1 VTTQSPSPD
10 VGSNDTLIRE
20 PGHPAVEQPADG
32 GPAAEQR
39 SSSRLRW
46 FWVAAVVIGG
56 LLVMTGILYVTG
68 YLVAGDKLPKKA
80 QISGVAVGGLER
92 SEAIDKLTAEL
103 GTRAAKPMKLTV
115 SGEKT
120 ELKPADAGLAVDYVR
135 SVDAAGAGT
144 SLNPLRIVRVLTGG
158 STIDAEI
165 VVNQAQLEA
174 AVGELAKTF
183 NHPPVDAALKY
194 QGTKIKQKH
203 AREGITLQQDASA
216 AMIKSGFLKTTT
228 PLELP
233 AGIAQPEITDEEA
246 DQVVADFAKPAIAEP
261 IKVNLPGVGSFKVST
276 RMIAASITFIP
287 QNGTLAPVLDA
298 KKLRSNAE
306 PAIKEVEL
314 VEPRD
319 ATVRLVNGS
328 PKVIPAVNGT
338 AVAAEDLKK
347 AIEPVLIKP
356 AAERTVDA
364 KLTGAKAAFSTE
376 DARKLGIKRV
386 TGEFTTYFP
395 YLPYR
400 NINIGRAAALIN
412 GTLLKPGEIF
422 SLNQIV
428 GERTQAN
435 GFTEGYIIKDG
446 RFRKELGGGVSQSAT
461 TTFNAMFF
469 AGLKDVEHKPH
480 GLYIDRYP
488 AGREATVAWPSLD
501 LKFQNDTKYGVL
513 VQAYI
518 VKGTP
523 SRQGSITVRMWS
535 TKTYDKV
542 VATSPVKSNFTTGR
556 DIRDDAK
563 DCEPTS
569 PVQGFDVSY
578 QRLFYQNGS
587 VVRREHF
594 SWTYAPTNRV
604 ICEKPKSG

>member
-1 VTTQSPSPD
+1 MTTQTPRWDAGPD
-10 VGSNDTLIRE
+10 DTIIEDAAR
-20 PGHPAVEQPADG
+20 PADEPPAGRWSNRLLIGAIVG
-32 GPAAEQR
+32 G
-39 SSSRLRW
+39 L
-46 FWVAAVVIGG
+46 VVI
-56 LLVMTGILYVTG
+56 VGILYVAG
-68 YLVAGDKLPKKA
+68 YLVAGDKLPRKA

-92 SEAIDKLTAEL
+92 SAAIDKLTAEL
-103 GTRAAKPMKLTV
+103 GARAAEPMKLTV
-115 SGEKT
+115 RDNQA
-120 ELKPADAGLAVDYVR
+120 ELKPADAGLGIDYVR
-135 SVDAAGAGT
+135 SVDAAGAGR
-144 SLNPLRIVRVLTGG
+144 SLNPLRMVRVLTGG
-158 STIDAEI
+158 SAIDAEI
-165 VVNQAQLEA
+165 VVNHAQLQA

-183 NHPPVDAALKY
+183 NHPPVDAAVRY
-194 QGTKIKQKH
+194 QDTNIKQKQ
-203 AREGITLQQDASA
+203 AREGVTLQQDAAA
-216 AMIKSGFLKTTT
+216 AMIQGGFLKTTG

-233 AGIAQPEITDEEA
+233 ADIAQPEITDEEV
-246 DQVVADFAKPAIAEP
+246 DQVVANFAKPAIAEP
-261 IKVNLPGVGSFKVST
+261 VRVNLKGVGSFKVSPG
-276 RMIAASITFIP
+276 MIAASIAFKP
-287 QNGTLAPVLDA
+287 QNGTLVPVLDA
-298 KKLRSNAE
+298 KKLRQNAE
-306 PAIKEVEL
+306 PAIKQVDL
-314 VEPRD
+314 VEPRN
-319 ATVRLVNGS
+319 ATVRLVNGT

-347 AIEPVLIKP
+347 AIEPVLVKP
-356 AAERTVDA
+356 AAERTVSV

-376 DARKLGIKRV
+376 NAKKLGIKQV

-422 SLNQIV
+422 SLNQVV
-428 GERTQAN
+428 GERTAAN

-480 GLYIDRYP
+480 GLFIDRYP

-518 VKGTP
+518 VRGTP
-523 SRQGSITVRMWS
+523 GRQGSITVRMWS

-542 VATSPVKSNFTTGR
+542 VATSPIKSNFTTGR
-556 DIRDDAK
+556 DIKDDSK

-587 VVRREHF
+587 VVRRENF
-594 SWTYAPTNRV
+594 SWRYAPTDKV
-604 ICEKPKSG
+604 TCEKPTGGSR